1 MSAEILMSTHY
12 KKKKKSTLCGP
23 SRSTCVVW
31 RWCQGLT
38 EEKAASVS
46 ASPSLSPSLIWTR
59 GLPHSPCETLGD
71 PASGSPPLSLW
82 AFRFKLALVM

>member
-23 SRSTCVVW
+23 NRSTCVVW